1 MSRPA
6 LHVVELAGLFS
17 FHGKG
22 GRPSFGPIQIVEGI
36 MKISHPLDASW
47 VRLGTLLP
55 SVQDVMI
62 VHNYDDG
69 WCSFSKYSCH
79 CLNTELLGLLDDLK
93 HHRDVAVCL
102 ELA

>member
-1 MSRPA
+1 
-6 LHVVELAGLFS
+6 
-17 FHGKG
+17 
-22 GRPSFGPIQIVEGI
+22 

-62 VHNYDDG
+62 VHNYSDG

-79 CLNTELLGLLDDLK
+79 CSNTELLGLLDDLK